1 MTEGYV
7 GAPNK
12 KVSYEKTGW
21 IYFISVR
28 SRDYPMKVLV
38 VYKGLAE
45 RIKAELPADIEV
57 VYPKVGTDDELVGLA
72 KDVEV
77 IVATRLSPVVAENAP
92 KLKLLQKTGAG
103 VDDMPF
109 EALKEGTFIANTSGS
124 NPVPLAEGAVA
135 LVIALAKRIVPR
147 HLMFKEGREE
157 KRGVLLSGKTA
168 GVLGMGAIGVE
179 VAKRLKAMGMKVM
192 GLRRERNDKLRDEL
206 SIDWLGG
213 VWELDHL
220 MKESDFLVV
229 TVPLTPDTEGM
240 LGEREF
246 NLMKKGSYVVNVA
259 RAAIIQEK
267 PMYEALKSGKLAG
280 AGIDVWWQPHFWDPL
295 WNLEGNQAS
304 KYPYWELD
312 NVICIAHQIGSS
324 DSQSDASL
332 KIMVDNILRIKVGL
346 PPTNLVD
353 KKLRY

>member
-1 MTEGYV
+1 
-7 GAPNK
+7 
-12 KVSYEKTGW
+12 
-21 IYFISVR
+21 
-28 SRDYPMKVLV
+28 MKVLV

-45 RIKAELPADIEV
+45 RIKARLPDEIEI
-57 VYPKVGTDDELVGLA
+57 VYPEVGTDEELVALV

-77 IVATRLSPVVAENAP
+77 IVSTRLSPVVAENAP

-109 EALKEGTFIANTSGS
+109 EALKEETYMANTSGS

-135 LVIALAKRIVPR
+135 LVMALAKRIVPR
-147 HLMFKEGREE
+147 HQTFMGGREGT
-157 KRGVLLSGKTA
+157 RGVLVTGKTA
-168 GVLGMGAIGVE
+168 GVLGMGAIGSE
-179 VAKRLKAMGMKVM
+179 VAKRLKALGMNVM
-192 GLRRERNDKLRDEL
+192 GLRRERNEDLRKEL
-206 SIDWLGG
+206 GIDWLGS
-213 VWELDHL
+213 VDELDHL

-240 LGEREF
+240 LGEHEF
-246 NLMKKGSYVVNVA
+246 SLMKEGSFVVNVA

-267 PMYEALKSGKLAG
+267 PLYDALKSGKLAG

-295 WNLEGNQAS
+295 WNVEDKPAS

-332 KIMVDNILRIKVGL
+332 KIMVENIKRVHEGKV
-346 PPTNLVD
+346 PDNLVN

>member
-1 MTEGYV
+1 
-7 GAPNK
+7 
-12 KVSYEKTGW
+12 
-21 IYFISVR
+21 
-28 SRDYPMKVLV
+28 MKVLV

-45 RIKAELPADIEV
+45 RIKARLPDDIEV
-57 VYPKVGTDDELVGLA
+57 VYPEVGTDEELIALA

-77 IVATRLSPVVAENAP
+77 IVSTRLSPVVAENAP

-109 EALKEGTFIANTSGS
+109 DALKEETYMANTSGS

-135 LVIALAKRIVPR
+135 LVMALAKRIVPR
-147 HLMFKEGREE
+147 HLTFMGGREGT
-157 KRGVLLSGKTA
+157 RGVLLTGKTA
-168 GVLGMGAIGVE
+168 GVLGMGAIGSE
-179 VAKRLKAMGMKVM
+179 VAKRLKAMGMKVL
-192 GLRRERNDKLRDEL
+192 GLRRERNEELREEL
-206 SIDWLGG
+206 GIDWLGG
-213 VWELDHL
+213 VDELDYI
-220 MKESDFLVV
+220 MKESDFLIV

-240 LGEREF
+240 LGEHEF
-246 NLMKKGSYVVNVA
+246 SLMKDGSYVINVA
-259 RAAIIQEK
+259 RALIIQEK
-267 PMYEALKSGKLAG
+267 PLYDALKSGKLAG

-295 WNLEGNQAS
+295 WNVEDKPAS

-332 KIMVDNILRIKVGL
+332 GIMVENIIRTRDGK
-346 PPTNLVD
+346 PPVNQVD

>member
-1 MTEGYV
+1 
-7 GAPNK
+7 
-12 KVSYEKTGW
+12 
-21 IYFISVR
+21 
-28 SRDYPMKVLV
+28 MKVLV

-45 RIKAELPADIEV
+45 RIKARLPDDIEV
-57 VYPKVGTDDELVGLA
+57 VYPEVGTDEELIALA

-77 IVATRLSPVVAENAP
+77 IVSTRLSPVVAENAP

-109 EALKEGTFIANTSGS
+109 DALKEETYMANTSGS

-135 LVIALAKRIVPR
+135 LVMALAKRIVPR
-147 HLMFKEGREE
+147 HKTFMGGREGT
-157 KRGVLLSGKTA
+157 RGVLVTGKTA
-168 GVLGMGAIGVE
+168 GVLGMGAIGSE
-179 VAKRLKAMGMKVM
+179 VAKRLKALGMKVI
-192 GLRRERNDKLRDEL
+192 GLRRERNEELRKEL
-206 SIDWLGG
+206 GIDWLGG
-213 VWELDHL
+213 VDELDHI

-240 LGEREF
+240 LGEHEF
-246 NLMKKGSYVVNVA
+246 SLMKEGSYVVNVA

-267 PMYEALKSGKLAG
+267 PLYDVLKSGKLAG
-280 AGIDVWWQPHFWDPL
+280 AGIDVWWQPHFWDTL
-295 WNLEGNQAS
+295 WNVEDKPAS

-332 KIMVDNILRIKVGL
+332 GIMVENIIRTRDGL
-346 PPTNLVD
+346 PPVNQVD

>member
-1 MTEGYV
+1 
-7 GAPNK
+7 
-12 KVSYEKTGW
+12 
-21 IYFISVR
+21 
-28 SRDYPMKVLV
+28 MKVLV
-38 VYKGLAE
+38 VYRGLAE
-45 RIKAELPADIEV
+45 RIRARLPEDIEV
-57 VYPKVGTDDELVGLA
+57 VYPEVGTDEELVSLA

-77 IVATRLSPVVAENAP
+77 IVSTRLSPVVAENAP

-109 EALKEGTFIANTSGS
+109 DALKEETYMANTSGS
-124 NPVPLAEGAVA
+124 NPLPLAEGAIS
-135 LVIALAKRIVPR
+135 LVWGLAKRIVPR
-147 HLMFKEGREE
+147 HLSFQGGREST
-157 KRGVLLSGKTA
+157 RGVLLSGKTA
-168 GVLGMGAIGVE
+168 GILGMGAIGSE
-179 VAKRLKAMGMKVM
+179 VATRLKAMGMRII
-192 GLRRERNDKLRDEL
+192 GLRRERNEKIRKEL
-206 SIDWLGG
+206 GIDWLGG
-213 VWELDHL
+213 VDELDYL

-240 LGEREF
+240 LGEHEF
-246 NLMKKGSYVVNVA
+246 SLMKEGSYVVNVA

-267 PMYEALKSGKLAG
+267 PLYDALKSGKLVG

-295 WNLEGNQAS
+295 WNAENKPAS

-332 KIMVDNILRIKVGL
+332 EIMVENVIRTRDGL
-346 PPTNLVD
+346 PPVNQVD